1 MTSVALFRR
10 PVTARSAIAWARAH
24 KLEAGGGALMLAAV
38 LGGFGIIAGPAGSL
52 PRIPTAEERALAATP
67 PPAVQPMLVKAIAPQ
82 AALQLNA
89 AMPIASGP
97 NPSARPFKAPP
108 VGSTAYNRALD
119 CLTQAVYYEAARE
132 PTDGQRAVAQVV
144 LNRVRHPAYP
154 SSVCGVVYQ
163 GSERDTGC
171 QFTFTCDG
179 SLYYAPMRSYWDRAH
194 KVAQEALNGYVY
206 APVGNATHYHADY
219 VVPYWA
225 ATLKKSAVIGL
236 HIFYRWAGGWGL
248 PAAFGQHYSAR
259 EADPKILKAASLA
272 AEARDRATPDTPQQ
286 AIADA
291 KEDLPPALAKL
302 VDSEIGAKGE
312 TRVTMR
318 IPGDAGSKPTPAQI
332 DRVLKSR
339 NLNWGLTG
347 ETPKDVE
354 QKPLGKVSAVSAV
367 EAKPVAAEN
376 TGSGQP

>member
-1 MTSVALFRR
+1 MTSDALPSK
-10 PVTARSAIAWARAH
+10 PVTARSAIVWACAH
-24 KLEAGGGALMLAAV
+24 KREAVGGFLMIAAV
-38 LGGFGIIAGPAGSL
+38 LGGFGTIARPAGSL
-52 PRIPTAEERALAATP
+52 PRVPSPEERVLAATP
-67 PPAVQPMLVKAIAPQ
+67 PPSVQPLLNRALAPQ
-82 AALQLNA
+82 AALQINA
-89 AMPIASGP
+89 ALPIAIGP
-97 NPSARPFKAPP
+97 NPAARPFKAPP
-108 VGSTAYNRALD
+108 VGSTAYNRALE

-179 SLYYAPMRSYWDRAH
+179 SLYYAPMRAYWDRART
-194 KVAQEALNGYVY
+194 VAQAALSGYVY

-259 EADPKILKAASLA
+259 EADPKVLKVASLA
-272 AEARDRATPDTPQQ
+272 AEARDRATPDTPEQ

-291 KEDLPPALAKL
+291 KDELPPALAKL
-302 VDSEIGAKGE
+302 VESEIGAKGE

-318 IPGDAGSKPTPAQI
+318 IPGEAAGKPTGAQI
-332 DRVLKSR
+332 DRVLKSP

-354 QKPLGKVSAVSAV
+354 QKPLGKVSAVQ
-367 EAKPVAAEN
+367 AKPAA
-376 TGSGQP
+376 TGNAAAGEP